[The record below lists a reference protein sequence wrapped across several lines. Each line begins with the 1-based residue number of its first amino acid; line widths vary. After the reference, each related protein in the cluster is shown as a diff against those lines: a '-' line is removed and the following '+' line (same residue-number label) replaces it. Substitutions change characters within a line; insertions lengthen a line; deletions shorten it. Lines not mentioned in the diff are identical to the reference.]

1 MKWLWGLLL
10 VLVVGFFI
18 ADSVAERTA
27 EKRVEERLAS
37 SVENAESLEV
47 DVGGGL
53 FLPQLFGGSFDEI
66 TVSID
71 SLERGGL
78 TVDDVRFTLR
88 DVEFSLDDLMGGGG
102 AVMVGGG
109 RGRASIGQ
117 ESLDAAIRREGI
129 EADIVLDNSATVT
142 ARGLSGRVEEIS
154 VEGASVVFRAPPLEP
169 LRLDLPDTVAD
180 VRYRGARVLGS
191 RLVLSLTVP
200 KGKVDL

>member
-1 MKWLWGLLL
+1 MKWLLGLLL
-10 VLVVGFFI
+10 VLVVGFFV
-18 ADSVAERTA
+18 ADFVAERTA
-27 EKRVEERLAS
+27 EKRVEERLAF

-53 FLPQLFGGSFDEI
+53 FLPQLFGGSFEEI
-66 TVSID
+66 AVSID

-78 TVDDVRFTLR
+78 TVDEVRFTLR

-102 AVMVGGG
+102 AVTVGGG
-109 RGRASIGQ
+109 RGRASIAQ
-117 ESLDAAIRREGI
+117 KSLDAAIRREGI

-154 VEGASVVFRAPPLEP
+154 VEGDSVVFSAPPLEP

-180 VRYRGARVLGS
+180 VRYSGARVVGN
-191 RLVLSLTVP
+191 RLVLSLIVP

>member
-1 MKWLWGLLL
+1 MKWLLGLLL

-18 ADSVAERTA
+18 ADFVAENTA

-37 SVENAESLEV
+37 SVEEAKNLDV

-53 FLPQLFGGSFDEI
+53 FLPQLFGGSFEEI
-66 TVSID
+66 AVSID
-71 SLERGGL
+71 SIERGGL

-88 DVEFSLDDLMGGGG
+88 DVEFSADDLMGGGG
-102 AVMVGGG
+102 AVSVGGG
-109 RGRASIGQ
+109 RGRAVIGQ
-117 ESLDAAIRREGI
+117 ESLDAAIRRKGI
-129 EADIVLDNSATVT
+129 EAEIVLDNSATVT
-142 ARGLSGRVEEIS
+142 ARGVSGRVEQIS
-154 VEGASVVFRAPPLEP
+154 VEGDTVVFRAPPLEP

-180 VRYRGARVLGS
+180 VRYSGARVLGN